1 MNSGEDEPL
10 AAVFAW
16 SVGGGATGAIMERLI
31 AYRTPERTRM
41 LKEVAL
47 ATPRGESL
55 TNITTQVQDIVKRS
69 GVRDGICVL
78 VVPHTTAAIT
88 LNSALDEATATDIIA
103 DLQRLVPKR
112 VDFAHQYDTPA
123 DAAGHVKAA
132 LIGHSVTLIIA
143 DGRLTLGSSQ
153 SILFYEFDGPRQ
165 RRVQVK
171 LLPG

>member
-1 MNSGEDEPL
+1 
-10 AAVFAW
+10 
-16 SVGGGATGAIMERLI
+16 
-31 AYRTPERTRM
+31 M

-55 TNITTQVQDIVKRS
+55 TDITAQVQDIVRAS
-69 GVRDGICVL
+69 GVRDGICAL

-88 LNSALDEATATDIIA
+88 LNSALDEATATDILT

-123 DAAGHVKAA
+123 DAAGHIKAA
-132 LIGHSVTLIIA
+132 LIGHSVTLIVA
-143 DGRLTLGSSQ
+143 DGALALGGSQ
-153 SILFYEFDGPRQ
+153 SILFCEFDGPRQ